1 MLTESANWQ
10 GGKEYVKK
18 KKAEEEHETIIKVR

>member
-18 KKAEEEHETIIKVR
+18 KTEEEHETIIKVR